1 MRMYQA
7 IKVWKRYGGGLICY
21 QCLLNL
27 ESGKYSVQSA
37 DKFHLP
43 VSDKWKG
50 EMDQQFVEL
59 LIEEAPE
66 ERMGASFDSII
77 EAIQYHDLSF
87 HDADAES
94 AGP

>member
-1 MRMYQA
+1 
-7 IKVWKRYGGGLICY
+7 
-21 QCLLNL
+21 
-27 ESGKYSVQSA
+27 
-37 DKFHLP
+37 
-43 VSDKWKG
+43 
-50 EMDQQFVEL
+50 MDQQFVEL